1 MWNLK
6 KYATSEPIYKTERVP
21 NAKTSLQLPRG
32 KFTLG
37 IFYPTVFPREII
49 WIFSFKNN
57 LSNQLATM
65 PRKPKHTSFYAMSR
79 LPEVPLN
86 FSKLFSI
93 ETYHYIFR
101 REILV
106 NIFHGL
112 FFYRC

>member
-6 KYATSEPIYKTERVP
+6 KYATEMSLSTKQKKSPKCKNKLTVTKGSSHSEFSTRPY
-21 NAKTSLQLPRG
+21 
-32 KFTLG
+32 
-37 IFYPTVFPREII
+37 FPREII

-65 PRKPKHTSFYAMSR
+65 PRKAKTHIFYAMSR

-93 ETYHYIFR
+93 ETYHYIL
-101 REILV
+101 EEKS
-106 NIFHGL
+106 
-112 FFYRC
+112 